1 MRILAA
7 FIYMAY
13 IYGAAWV
20 LASGNVLH
28 PSDVNTAVLMICA
41 TLILLSI
48 LPPVKFLHTRYA
60 LFTIAGF
67 SSFKR
72 PNPLVKKELLS
83 IWSEVVKS
91 CGYNP
96 KRFRVIVY
104 PSKPNAWPHVTDN
117 TLLLPDG
124 FVEWART
131 QDGQAILVHEI
142 GHLVHD
148 RTYTLLWLFYGAYKL
163 ALLPISL
170 LRFVWGIAANMP
182 LVNLIAIP
190 VLYTLQG
197 VDYVLA
203 HSCTYINKQAQ
214 WRSEYRADQ
223 FAAAHGFAAAAASA
237 IIRYGEGNDTHGS
250 YTHPPGAERVR
261 RLQTAVQTMARPP
274 AK

>member
-28 PSDVNTAVLMICA
+28 PSDVNIAVLIVCA
-41 TLILLSI
+41 TLILLSV
-48 LPPVKFLHTRYA
+48 LPPVKFLHTRYV

-67 SSFKR
+67 RSLKKPDPSA
-72 PNPLVKKELLS
+72 KKELLI
-83 IWSEVVKS
+83 IWSEVVES

-124 FVEWART
+124 FIEWART
-131 QDGQAILVHEI
+131 QDGKAILAHEI
-142 GHLVHD
+142 GHLIYD
-148 RTYTLLWLFYGAYKL
+148 RAYTFSWLFYSAYKL
-163 ALLPISL
+163 ALMPIYL
-170 LRFVWGIAANMP
+170 LRFVWGMAATMP
-182 LVNLIAIP
+182 LVNLVAVPIA
-190 VLYTLQG
+190 YALQG
-197 VDYVLA
+197 IDYVLA

-237 IIRYGEGNDTHGS
+237 IIRYGAGDDTHGS

-261 RLQTAVQTMARPP
+261 RLRKAAQAMAYLQF
-274 AK
+274 K